1 MIEDEFLAARNTH
14 IPRSCAKCGGSDI
27 EYMGVGEYKCKNC
40 GTLMYDDF
48 GKVRNYLEEH
58 RGATQNEVSRETGVS
73 MDVIRHLLRED
84 RIEIAANSGVYL
96 QCEICKAPI
105 RSGKYCNDCAKK
117 LEHMKKEEIANQ
129 HKDNMNIHGYGKATG
144 NATGARRFI
153 R

>member
-1 MIEDEFLAARNTH
+1 MIEDDFLATRNTH
-14 IPRSCAKCGGSDI
+14 IPRSCINCGGGDI
-27 EYMGVGEYKCKNC
+27 EYKGVGEYKCKNC

-58 RGATQNEVSRETGVS
+58 RGATQSEVSRETGVS

-105 RSGKYCNDCAKK
+105 RSGKYCNECARKV
-117 LEHMKKEEIANQ
+117 EHMQKEETAKM
-129 HKDNMNIHGYGKATG
+129 HKENMNMHGYGKATTG
-144 NATGARRFI
+144 ESGARRFI

>member
-1 MIEDEFLAARNTH
+1 MIEDDFLAVKNTH
-14 IPRSCAKCGGSDI
+14 IPHSCVNCGDEEI
-27 EYMGVGEYKCKNC
+27 EYRGLGEYRCSKC

-73 MDVIRHLLRED
+73 TDVIRHLLREE
-84 RIEIAANSGVYL
+84 RIEIALNSGVYL

-105 RSGKYCNDCAKK
+105 RSGRYCEACAKK
-117 LEHMKKEEIANQ
+117 VENMKKEEIASLHN
-129 HKDNMNIHGYGKATG
+129 KEKMHGYGKVNG
-144 NATGARRFI
+144 GESGARRFV